1 MIVVND
7 GNFRSVVRSEIKRLG
22 NKADLNHIDVSQ
34 VTDMY
39 SLFYKSKFNGD
50 ISKWDVSKVN
60 SMFGMF
66 SNSKF
71 NGDISKWDVSNVENM
86 WCMFN
91 NSQFNQDISKWDVS
105 NVVNMY
111 GMFFNSK
118 FNQDIRS
125 WNINLKNIKEE
136 PDGFENSGNKFIESL
151 FKAYVYKNK
160 NDIDNLSRKVYI
172 NHIRKKLK
180 I

>member
-60 SMFGMF
+60 SMF
-66 SNSKF
+66 
-71 NGDISKWDVSNVENM
+71 
-86 WCMFN
+86 
-91 NSQFNQDISKWDVS
+91 
-105 NVVNMY
+105 Y
-111 GMFFNSK
+111 NSK

-125 WNINLKNIKEE
+125 WNINLKKLKEK
-136 PDGFENSGNKFIESL
+136 PDDFNKNNNKFIESL

-172 NHIRKKLK
+172 NHIRKRLK